1 MFGRLREDLD
11 SIAERDPAAYS
22 KIEILLCYPGLHAVL
37 WHRLSHRLWLSGLRT
52 CARFASHLGRMLTG
66 VEIHP
71 GAVLGRR
78 LFIDHGAG
86 TVVGE
91 TAVVGDDVTLY
102 HGVTLGGVSLER
114 GRRHPTLGNHVVVG
128 AGAQVLGPISIG
140 DNARIGANAVVLADV
155 PAGAVMI
162 GIPARAAGDA
172 APTHFGAY
180 GACDGSLDPVEA
192 ELKELRAEVAALRA
206 RLDGRIKKTEK
217 TKKTETKGNSDG

>member
-1 MFGRLREDLD
+1 MFGRLREDLK

-52 CARFASHLGRMLTG
+52 CARFASHVGRMLTG

-86 TVVGE
+86 TVIGE

-114 GRRHPTLGNHVVVG
+114 GRRHPTLGDRVVVG
-128 AGAQVLGPISIG
+128 AGAQVLGPISVG
-140 DNARIGANAVVLADV
+140 NNARIGANAVVLADV
-155 PAGAVMI
+155 PSGAVMV
-162 GIPARAAGDA
+162 GIPARASGGE
-172 APTHFGAY
+172 APARFGAY
-180 GACDGSLDPVEA
+180 GACGGSPDPVEA
-192 ELKELRAEVAALRA
+192 ELKGLRIEVADLRA
-206 RLDGRIKKTEK
+206 RLDGIDGKKEN
-217 TKKTETKGNSDG
+217 GDG